1 MSWVMAGVAV
11 VGGGIKMYQ
20 GYKQKQAGQ
29 EAEQAAMANK
39 PDSG

>member
-20 GYKQKQAGQ
+20 GYQQKKKL
-29 EAEQAAMANK
+29 NK
-39 PDSG
+39 F